1 VSAIDLRGAMGRFAT
16 GVTVVTTRDEDG
28 APLGTTASAVA
39 SASLDPPL
47 VLVCLAYSSQT
58 LAALRRH
65 EAFALNVLGAEQG
78 ELALAFAQ
86 PGPCESWGD
95 EPPAIARTGAPLL
108 DAAIATLDCAVHEIL
123 PGGDHAIVL
132 GRVLH
137 TDVPEEP
144 REPLVT
150 YRSRLEALPVA

>member
-1 VSAIDLRGAMGRFAT
+1 VSTIDVRGAMGRFAT
-16 GVTVVTTRDEDG
+16 GVTVVSTRDEDG

-39 SASLDPPL
+39 SVSLDPPL
-47 VLVCLAYSSQT
+47 VLVCLAHSSRT

-86 PGPCESWGD
+86 PGPCGGWG
-95 EPPAIARTGAPLL
+95 EGPPPIARTGAPLL
-108 DAAIATLDCAVHEIL
+108 AEAIATLDCAVHEIV

-132 GRVLH
+132 GHVLH
-137 TDVPEEP
+137 TGVPEES

-150 YRSRLEALPVA
+150 FRSRLEPLPVA